1 MSSSARSA
9 GSTLALGALLAFSGC
24 ASGGAS
30 SGDTDTPSDSER
42 TPPDPSTVTSE
53 DIDRQRG
60 EEIQEILAD
69 RVAGVRVFRAGG
81 GIRVLIRGATSIMGD
96 NRPLY
101 VIDGLPVEPGPDGF
115 LPVQPYDIE
124 SIRVLKDPV
133 DTAMYGVRGA
143 NGVIVI
149 KTKRD

>member
-1 MSSSARSA
+1 MSSFARSA
-9 GSTLALGALLAFSGC
+9 GATVTLGALVALLSAC
-24 ASGGAS
+24 ASGAKTGEGAS
-30 SGDTDTPSDSER
+30 TTER

-60 EEIQEILAD
+60 DEIQEILAD

-101 VIDGLPVEPGPDGF
+101 VIDGLPVEPGADGF

-149 KTKRD
+149 KTKRQ